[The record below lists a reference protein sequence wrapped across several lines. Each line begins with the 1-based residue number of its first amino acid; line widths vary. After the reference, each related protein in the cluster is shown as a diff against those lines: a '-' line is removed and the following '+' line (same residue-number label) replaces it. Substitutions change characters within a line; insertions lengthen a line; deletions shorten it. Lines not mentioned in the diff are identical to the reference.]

1 MSGSELIGQ
10 KKVSGAVVM
19 TDRILNNFFFTEMKS
34 MNLERRRVE
43 SRTDFINHFT
53 CVKTADR
60 LPSILL
66 FFPLCL
72 SKTHITN
79 FQGHLSENCSPLRLI
94 PSFNLFLLY
103 TDNFLHNVQFHY
115 YCYQPVHLQVG
126 KLAVHDMEHCIF
138 LYQITETSENVM
150 PTQKKKKK
158 KQWISVLSTIC
169 I

>member
-1 MSGSELIGQ
+1 
-10 KKVSGAVVM
+10 M

-60 LPSILL
+60 LPSVLL

-94 PSFNLFLLY
+94 PSFNLFYFIQTTFSIMSNFIIIATNQFIYRQENQQCTIWNTASFCTRLLKHQKMLCQLKRKKKIV
-103 TDNFLHNVQFHY
+103 DFSPFHY
-115 YCYQPVHLQVG
+115 MYLILIGLIKV
-126 KLAVHDMEHCIF
+126 
-138 LYQITETSENVM
+138 
-150 PTQKKKKK
+150 
-158 KQWISVLSTIC
+158 
-169 I
+169 